1 MEMNLRQALD
11 EVRARIAET
20 AGSAGRD
27 PSEIILVAVTKG
39 VSAEVVAEALSA
51 GQSHFGEN
59 RTAEAAGK
67 FEALGKAATWHF
79 VGRLQ
84 RNKVKQITP
93 FISTIH
99 SVDTAE
105 LAMEISKRADRDVQV
120 LLEVNTSG
128 EDTKTGVAPKD
139 LWTLIDGVAGLERV
153 KVRGLMT
160 MAPLVADEEQA
171 RPCFGLLSS
180 LLNEAKVRYPD
191 LGIQHLSMG
200 MSQDYRVA
208 IEEGATMVRVG
219 RAIFGPAM
227 R

>member
-1 MEMNLRQALD
+1 MNVRQSLD
-11 EVRARIAET
+11 EVRTRVAEIAG
-20 AGSAGRD
+20 AAGRD
-27 PSEIILVAVTKG
+27 PSGVLLVAVTKG
-39 VSAEVVAEALSA
+39 VSAELVAEALSA

-67 FEALGKAATWHF
+67 FEALGGAATWHF

-99 SVDTAE
+99 SVDSVP
-105 LAMEISKRADRDVQV
+105 LAMEISKRANRDVQV

-128 EDTKTGVAPKD
+128 EDTKAGVAPRE
-139 LWTLIDGVAGLERV
+139 LWKLIDGAAGLERV

-160 MAPLVADEEQA
+160 MAPLVTDEEQS
-171 RPCFGLLSS
+171 RPCFRLLRSLLS
-180 LLNEAKVRYPD
+180 EANVRYPD